1 MRKMRGGA
9 GSAKKTKVLAA
20 GLVFAAI
27 FYSAGCAGTVDQAV
41 CDDVALLENQL
52 DGISSQLTPEVEQ
65 EVRDDYCEMAT
76 EANCP
81 GYDNPD
87 N

>member
-1 MRKMRGGA
+1 M
-9 GSAKKTKVLAA
+9 LAA
-20 GLVFAAI
+20 GLTVAALL
-27 FYSAGCAGTVDQAV
+27 STAGCAGAIDREV

-52 DGISSQLTPEVEQ
+52 DSISSQLTPEVEQ
-65 EVRDDYCEMAT
+65 EVRDDYAETAT

>member
-1 MRKMRGGA
+1 MRKMRGRA

-65 EVRDDYCEMAT
+65 EVRDDYSEMAT

>member
-1 MRKMRGGA
+1 MRGGA
-9 GSAKKTKVLAA
+9 GREKVLAA
-20 GLVFAAI
+20 GLAVATI
-27 FYSAGCAGTVDQAV
+27 FSAAGCAGTVDQAV

-52 DGISSQLTPEVEQ
+52 DSISSQLTPEVEQ
-65 EVRDDYCEMAT
+65 EVRDDYAETAT

>member
-1 MRKMRGGA
+1 
-9 GSAKKTKVLAA
+9 
-20 GLVFAAI
+20 
-27 FYSAGCAGTVDQAV
+27 
-41 CDDVALLENQL
+41 LLENQL

-65 EVRDDYCEMAT
+65 EVRDDYSEMAT

>member
-1 MRKMRGGA
+1 MRGRAERG
-9 GSAKKTKVLAA
+9 KVLAA
-20 GLVFAAI
+20 GLAVAAI
-27 FYSAGCAGTVDQAV
+27 LSTVGCAGTVDQAV

-52 DGISSQLTPEVEQ
+52 DSISSQLTPEVEE
-65 EVRDDYCEMAT
+65 EVRDDYAETAT

>member
-1 MRKMRGGA
+1 MYSRA
-9 GSAKKTKVLAA
+9 GKAKVLAV
-20 GLVFAAI
+20 GLVVAAI
-27 FYSAGCAGTVDQAV
+27 FSTAGCAGTVDQAV
-41 CDDVALLENQL
+41 CDDVVLLETQL

-65 EVRDDYCEMAT
+65 EVRDDYSELAT

-81 GYDNPD
+81 GYNNPD